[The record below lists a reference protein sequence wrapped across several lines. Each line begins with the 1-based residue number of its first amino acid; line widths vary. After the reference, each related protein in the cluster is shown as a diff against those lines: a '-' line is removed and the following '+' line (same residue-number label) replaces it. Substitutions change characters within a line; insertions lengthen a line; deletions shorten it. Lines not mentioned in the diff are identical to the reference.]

1 MSEWLDLMLE
11 EIRRKEREAREAA
24 DELKRRG
31 EPRPAADQRQPAAVQ
46 EK

>member
-11 EIRRKEREAREAA
+11 EIERKKGEQRDAEQEAERRESETEDA
-24 DELKRRG
+24 
-31 EPRPAADQRQPAAVQ
+31 PAADQ